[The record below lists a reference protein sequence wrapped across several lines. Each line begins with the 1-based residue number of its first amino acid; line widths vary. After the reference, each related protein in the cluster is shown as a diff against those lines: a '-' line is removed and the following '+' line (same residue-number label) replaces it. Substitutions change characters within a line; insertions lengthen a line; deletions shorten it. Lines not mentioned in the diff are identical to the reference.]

1 MVLVNDEVTREQF
14 LELRDQVARNRRDL
28 DALQG
33 ESRES
38 RTRADAGDDRADKAD
53 LRVDDLQTRSDLHSG
68 RMDGFENRLEV
79 DEAMIAEL
87 HSNGLLSQEQARHL
101 EEALR
106 SSRVIG
112 AAIGIIMANR
122 QVDETGAFQV
132 LSKSSQNTNRKLR
145 DLAEE
150 IVRTGDVSDL
160 PHS

>member
-14 LELRDQVARNRRDL
+14 EDLRDQVARNRRDL
-28 DALQG
+28 DALQA
-33 ESRES
+33 ESQQS
-38 RTRADAGDDRADKAD
+38 RTRADASDDRADKAD
-53 LRVDDLQTRSDLHSG
+53 LRVDDLQARSDLHSE

-79 DEAMIAEL
+79 DEAMLADL
-87 HSNGLLSQEQARHL
+87 QSNGLLSQEQARHL

-112 AAIGIIMANR
+112 AAMGIIMANR
-122 QVDETGAFQV
+122 QVDETDAFQV
-132 LSKSSQNTNRKLR
+132 LSKCSQNTNRKLR

-150 IVRTGDVSDL
+150 IVRTGDVSGL